1 MRTPTKVDLNRL
13 IPPVGLPV
21 QFFPRGD
28 LREPPIAGVIV
39 GPGAGGR
46 AYITLFEPGG
56 GEPAAV
62 REASRHAS
70 DPWVKENPEQMAR
83 SLTYRRGTWDF
94 VPGMAVD
101 VEAMYAVP
109 PKAGSAASAPEQ
121 GDGGQAE
128 SKLTPEVE
136 QQIREFLANGMEIEK
151 VAQKFRRVGAT
162 NEYVQKIA
170 ESVFDLTNV

>member
-1 MRTPTKVDLNRL
+1 
-13 IPPVGLPV
+13 
-21 QFFPRGD
+21 
-28 LREPPIAGVIV
+28 
-39 GPGAGGR
+39 
-46 AYITLFEPGG
+46 
-56 GEPAAV
+56 
-62 REASRHAS
+62 
-70 DPWVKENPEQMAR
+70 
-83 SLTYRRGTWDF
+83 
-94 VPGMAVD
+94 MAVD

-109 PKAGSAASAPEQ
+109 PKVGSAASAPEQ
-121 GDGGQAE
+121 GDEGQAG